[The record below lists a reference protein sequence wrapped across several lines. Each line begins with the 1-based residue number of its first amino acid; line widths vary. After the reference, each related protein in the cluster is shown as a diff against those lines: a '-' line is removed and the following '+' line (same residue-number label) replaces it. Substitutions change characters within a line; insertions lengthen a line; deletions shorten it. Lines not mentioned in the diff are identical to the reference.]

1 MLVSGVTAQEKT
13 LEKKKERVQG
23 KYSGND
29 SKKETDSSSR
39 GLDRIQK

>member
-1 MLVSGVTAQEKT
+1 MLVFGVTAQKKT

-29 SKKETDSSSR
+29 PKNGTDRSSR
-39 GLDRIQK
+39 GLDRS